1 MKTLNIIATKQSP
14 EIYMSADDGV
24 IKFIGKSR
32 PEDALLFY
40 EPVIDWVKEY
50 ANDPQPQ
57 TTVIFDLEYFNSSTT
72 KVFKRF
78 FDCFLK
84 IINQGKELV
93 IEWHY
98 QEEDE
103 DMQDVGEELASLY
116 ALPFTFM
123 PYNL

>member
-24 IKFIGKSR
+24 LKFTGRSR

-103 DMQDVGEELASLY
+103 DMQDVGEEFASLY
-116 ALPFTFM
+116 DLPFTFM